1 MSNHPQKERKN
12 HVCVFDVSIWTA
24 CSKELTHHILKK
36 LNTSA
41 SATAYLECE
50 SNKETNP
57 ETDDVKEISYYVFEK
72 LEECYIKMERWW
84 STNTQQEFKRK
95 SF

>member
-1 MSNHPQKERKN
+1 MDCLLKGIN
-12 HVCVFDVSIWTA
+12 TY
-24 CSKELTHHILKK
+24 HILNK

-41 SATAYLECE
+41 SATAYLECQ

-72 LEECYIKMERWW
+72 LEECYIKMERW
-84 STNTQQEFKRK
+84 
-95 SF
+95 

>member
-1 MSNHPQKERKN
+1 MLNHQQKERKN

-57 ETDDVKEISYYVFEK
+57 DTDDVKEISYYVFEK
-72 LEECYIKMERWW
+72 LEECYIKMERW
-84 STNTQQEFKRK
+84 
-95 SF
+95 